1 MNRLNNKVA
10 IVTGAAGGMG
20 AAEAKLFA
28 QEGAEVMATDIQ
40 EEKLKVWVEAAQ
52 KMGLNIVWMK
62 HDVTSE
68 SDWELVAAKT
78 KELFGRIDILVNNAG
93 IYPAG
98 LTLDTTTKEMWDKV
112 LAINLTGPFLGCKT
126 VVPYMRN
133 LGGGSIVNI
142 ASIAGF
148 VGGNGTAYS
157 ASKGGLHMLT
167 KDLAVVLAND
177 KIRVNGI
184 SPGGVLTP
192 MTEPMMQS
200 EEVKA
205 SIKAS
210 SPQGRMADAIEIA
223 YGALFLASDEASFA
237 TGTELVLDGGMIA
250 R

>member
-10 IVTGAAGGMG
+10 IITGAAGGMG

-28 QEGAEVMATDIQ
+28 QEGAKVMATDIQ
-40 EEKLKVWVEAAQ
+40 EDKLQAWVADAKKE
-52 KMGLNIVWMK
+52 GLAIECMK

-68 SDWELVAAKT
+68 SDWAAVAAKT
-78 KELFGRIDILVNNAG
+78 MGLFGRINILVNNAG

-98 LTLDTTTKEMWDKV
+98 LTLDTTTKDKWDNV
-112 LAINLTGPFLGCKT
+112 IAINLTGPFLGCRT
-126 VVPYMRN
+126 VVPYMRQA
-133 LGGGSIVNI
+133 GGGSIVNI

-157 ASKGGLHMLT
+157 ASKGGLHMIT
-167 KDLAVVLAND
+167 KDLAVVLAPDN
-177 KIRVNGI
+177 IRVNGI

-192 MTEPMMQS
+192 MTQVMVQTEAM
-200 EEVKA
+200 KA
-205 SIKAS
+205 VIKAM
-210 SPQGRMADAIEIA
+210 SPQGRMADAMEIA
-223 YGALFLASDEASFA
+223 YGALYLASDEASFA

>member
-1 MNRLNNKVA
+1 MNRLLNKVA
-10 IVTGAAGGMG
+10 IITGAAGGMG

-28 QEGAEVMATDIQ
+28 QEGAKVLATDIQ
-40 EEKLKVWVEAAQ
+40 EDKLKTWVNAAKKQ
-52 KMGLNIVWMK
+52 GLTIDCLK

-68 SDWELVAAKT
+68 KDWATVAAKT
-78 KELFGRIDILVNNAG
+78 IELYGRIDILVNNAG

-98 LTLDTTTKEMWDKV
+98 LSLETTTKALWEKV
-112 LAINLTGPFLGCKT
+112 IAINLTGPFLGCKT
-126 VVPYMRN
+126 VVPYMRKV
-133 LGGGSIVNI
+133 GGGSIVNI

-157 ASKGGLHMLT
+157 ASKGGLHLLT
-167 KDLAVVLAND
+167 KDLAVALAND
-177 KIRVNGI
+177 KIRVNGV

-192 MTEPMMQS
+192 MTEPMMQTP
-200 EEVKA
+200 EMKAIVKA
-205 SIKAS
+205 M

>member
-1 MNRLNNKVA
+1 MNRLRDKVA
-10 IVTGAAGGMG
+10 IITGAAGGMG

-28 QEGAEVMATDIQ
+28 EEGAKVLATDIQ
-40 EEKLKVWVEAAQ
+40 DDKLKAWVTAAQ
-52 KMGLNIVWMK
+52 KQGLDIAWMK

-68 SDWELVAAKT
+68 SDWNLVAAKT
-78 KELFGRIDILVNNAG
+78 IELYGRIDILVNNAG
-93 IYPAG
+93 IYPVG
-98 LTLDTTTKEMWDKV
+98 LSLDTTTKELWEKV
-112 LAINLTGPFLGCKT
+112 IAINLTGPFLGCKT
-126 VVPYMRN
+126 IVPHMRHVD
-133 LGGGSIVNI
+133 GGSIVNI

-167 KDLAVVLAND
+167 KDLAVTLAPDN
-177 KIRVNGI
+177 IRVNGI

-192 MTEPMMQS
+192 MTEPLLAN
-200 EEVKA
+200 EVVKE
-205 SIKAS
+205 SIKNS

-223 YGALFLASDEASFA
+223 YGALFLASSEASFA

>member
-1 MNRLNNKVA
+1 MNRLINKVA
-10 IVTGAAGGMG
+10 IITGAAGGMG

-28 QEGAEVMATDIQ
+28 EEGAKVMATDIQ
-40 EEKLKVWVEAAQ
+40 EDKLTTWVLEAQ
-52 KMGLNIVWMK
+52 EQGLDIYCMK

-68 SDWELVAAKT
+68 HDWASVAAKT
-78 KELFGRIDILVNNAG
+78 IELFGHINILVNNAG

-98 LTLDTTTKEMWDKV
+98 LSLDTTTKEMWEKV
-112 LAINLTGPFLGCKT
+112 IAINLTGPFLGCKT
-126 VVPYMRN
+126 VVPYMKKV
-133 LGGGSIVNI
+133 GGGSIVNI
-142 ASIAGF
+142 ASVAGF

-167 KDLAVVLAND
+167 KDLAVALAGD
-177 KIRVNGI
+177 KIRVNGV

-200 EEVKA
+200 DIVRE
-205 SIKAS
+205 SIKNS

-223 YGALFLASDEASFA
+223 YGALFLASEEASFA

>member
-1 MNRLNNKVA
+1 MNRLINKVA
-10 IVTGAAGGMG
+10 IITGAAGGMG

-28 QEGAEVMATDIQ
+28 QEGAKVMATDIQ
-40 EEKLKVWVEAAQ
+40 EDKLKTWVTEAQ
-52 KMGLNIVWMK
+52 KQKLDIAWMK

-68 SDWELVAAKT
+68 NDWDAVAAKT
-78 KELFGRIDILVNNAG
+78 VDLFGRIDILINNAG

-98 LTLDTTTKEMWDKV
+98 LSLDTTTKKTWDNV
-112 LAINLTGPFLGCKT
+112 IAINLTGSFLGCKT
-126 VVPYMRN
+126 VVPYMRKI
-133 LGGGSIVNI
+133 GGGSIVNI

-157 ASKGGLHMLT
+157 ASKGGVHMLT
-167 KDLAVVLAND
+167 KDLAVTLAKD

-192 MTEPMMQS
+192 MTEPLMQS
-200 EEVKA
+200 KEVA
-205 SIKAS
+205 DAITS
-210 SPQGRMADAIEIA
+210 STPQGRMADAIEIA

-237 TGTELVLDGGMIA
+237 TGTELVLDGGMVA

>member
-28 QEGAEVMATDIQ
+28 QEGAEVMATDIH
-40 EEKLKVWVEAAQ
+40 EDKLKVWVEAAQ
-52 KMGLNIVWMK
+52 KLGLNIVWMK

-68 SDWELVAAKT
+68 SDWALVAAKT
-78 KELFGRIDILVNNAG
+78 NELFGRIDILVNNAG

-133 LGGGSIVNI
+133 VGGGSIVNI

-157 ASKGGLHMLT
+157 ASKGGLHLLT
-167 KDLAVVLAND
+167 KDLAVALAND
-177 KIRVNGI
+177 KIRVNGV

-200 EEVKA
+200 EDMKAVVKA
-205 SIKAS
+205 M

>member
-1 MNRLNNKVA
+1 MSRLNNKVA

-28 QEGAEVMATDIQ
+28 QEGAEVMATDIH

-52 KMGLNIVWMK
+52 KLGLNIVWMK

-68 SDWELVAAKT
+68 SDWALVAIKT

-98 LTLDTTTKEMWDKV
+98 LTLDTTTQEMWEKV

-133 LGGGSIVNI
+133 VGGGSIVNI

-167 KDLAVVLAND
+167 KDLAVALAND

-200 EEVKA
+200 EEMKAVVKA
-205 SIKAS
+205 M